1 MKHDFVKLCIHEIC
15 SALLWDFLHKSIHG
29 WDVNNISYELLQ
41 GIVCRGTLSCP
52 GWPNNDSIHVGVYR
66 KPPRRSCI
74 PSLRLWRQLVRF
86 AMRVNPTLLPP
97 QIVRFSMISNTGS
110 ARISSSAFFIDI
122 VNLLK
127 TKGMVILPRQEE
139 RRLSRTWWLFRHPKV
154 HGGIFWPYYLGVIIF
169 LFSKQIFFWALTQ
182 SQRYWLVQNNITT
195 WTKQLN

>member
-127 TKGMVILPRQEE
+127 TKGMVILPRQWW
-139 RRLSRTWWLFRHPKV
+139 RREDFRG
-154 HGGIFWPYYLGVIIF
+154 HGGSSVTPKYMGAFFDPIILG
-169 LFSKQIFFWALTQ
+169 S
-182 SQRYWLVQNNITT
+182 
-195 WTKQLN
+195 